1 MKNRQKILEALFDLL
16 HEKKDINKHS
26 LSKRSG
32 VQRVQ
37 LDRMIAK
44 HKSFIDVEIV
54 ENV

>member
-16 HEKKDINKHS
+16 HEKKNVNKHS

-32 VQRVQ
+32 VHRWEI
-37 LDRMIAK
+37 DRMINK

-54 ENV
+54 ND